1 MVRIMVGRKPE
12 LARRAGALL
21 LAIFLA
27 PLLAATGAMAASS
40 GCAAI
45 NDGFGSGFT
54 AKYDGSDPE
63 WGELYLDGLTL
74 NAGETIRYAVAST
87 GSTGDDPDYG
97 GGGFGIYSAG
107 GNTTHVD
114 LRSWRDHELDVSDA
128 FVVTETRTDY
138 VVYAWGAW
146 ELEEPAT
153 EVTVTATCT
162 ADESLPAITAV
173 TPAMGTNPGGTPI
186 VVTGTNLAGATSL
199 TIGGEAASDL
209 EVNEEGT
216 QIRAKTPAGA
226 TGKADVAVVTP
237 SGSGVLREGFTYE
250 AATISLTPAKRNLPT
265 ATMGEAY
272 PPVTIAASG
281 GTAPYTFS
289 IWGFHELP
297 AGLTLDPG
305 TGVISGTPTT
315 PTNTGFDIVA
325 TDVYGNVGEAYFTMT
340 VAQFPAPTITRQP
353 VDVTVRKGG
362 TATFTVEAEGA
373 TEYHWQVSM
382 DGKLWV
388 DWGDNGLGPRPS
400 LVIEDVLPQLDGMRV
415 VVTAYNSDYSDW
427 TDSRVA
433 RLRIDDRPPVDLAL
447 SPAAGALP
455 QAMAGEGYRQAFA
468 ASGASGAIAWTL
480 DGGDLPRGLA
490 LDPDTGELAGTIAAD
505 AEGRYAFT
513 IRATDADANTGTA
526 SYTLA
531 VVERTVTATD
541 KRQVVPAGSL
551 PAAVRLDEGATG
563 GPFDAAEIVFVEPA
577 GAGRAHVERRPATAE
592 PAGWYLVFVP
602 DATFAGD
609 ARLGFRLASDLG
621 MSNTAVVTYAVGLD
635 TAEVVQQSQ
644 ALVRDFVR
652 TRQGLIASAIRIPGL
667 SAHRETA
674 AAGSPVTAGLEP
686 SADGL
691 ALNFSTSLARLDASR
706 AALDRVAG
714 PGRAPFDVW
723 IDGTILF
730 LDRSREDAGWGRFG
744 MISAGIDRL
753 LTDRALVGLSVHVD
767 HMDDPAGED
776 ARLAGNGWLA
786 GPHASLEL
794 GRGVFWDAS
803 LLYGGSS
810 NEIDSRF
817 WDGSFDTRRWM
828 ADTAVSGVWR
838 LDDATK
844 ITPRLRAVYLGETVG
859 DHAVANAA
867 GDVVQVPGLESEQV
881 RLSFG
886 SDFERRFALPDGAAL
901 TPRLGFTG
909 GYSGL
914 DGAGLF
920 GSLSAG
926 LSYRTPGTLQITGSV
941 RLGHEAGGET
951 SIGTRLGVSAG
962 F

>member
-1 MVRIMVGRKPE
+1 MMVGGRTGSAKRIG
-12 LARRAGALL
+12 LLL
-21 LAIFLA
+21 LAAFLA
-27 PLLAATGAMAASS
+27 PVLAASEAAALSS
-40 GCAAI
+40 GCTAV

-54 AKYDGSDPE
+54 ARYDGDDPD

-74 NAGETIRYAVAST
+74 NAGETIRYTVTST
-87 GSTGDDPDYG
+87 GSTGTDPDYG

-107 GNTTHVD
+107 GKTSHVD
-114 LRSWRDHELDVSDA
+114 LRSWLDHELDVSDS
-128 FVVTETRTDY
+128 FVAAETRTDY

-153 EVTVTATCT
+153 AVTVTATCT
-162 ADESLPAITAV
+162 ADESLPAIAAV

-186 VVTGTNLAGATSL
+186 VVTGSNLAGATAL
-199 TIGGEAASDL
+199 TIGGEPASDL

-250 AATISLTPAKRNLPT
+250 AATIILTPAKRNLPT
-265 ATMGEAY
+265 ATMGEVY

-297 AGLTLDPG
+297 AGLTLDPD

-315 PTNTGFDIVA
+315 PTDTGFDIVA
-325 TDVYGNVGEAYFTMT
+325 TDVYGNVGEAYFTMS

-427 TDSRVA
+427 TDSRVV
-433 RLRIDDRPPVDLAL
+433 RLKISDKPAVDLAL

-455 QAMAGEGYRQAFA
+455 QAMVGEGYRQTIVAD
-468 ASGASGAIAWTL
+468 GASGAVRYGLAA
-480 DGGDLPRGLA
+480 GDLPQGLA
-490 LDPDTGELAGTIAAD
+490 LDPDTGELAGTLAAD
-505 AEGRYAFT
+505 AEGPYAFT
-513 IRATDADANTGTA
+513 IEATDAEGNTGSA
-526 SYTLA
+526 AYTLT
-531 VVERTVTATD
+531 VVARTISATD
-541 KRQVVPAGSL
+541 KRLVVPAGAL
-551 PAAVRLDEGATG
+551 PAAVWLEEGATG
-563 GPFDAAEIVFVEPA
+563 GPFDAAEIVSVEPA
-577 GAGRAHVERRPATAE
+577 GAGEARLEMRPASGE

-602 DATFAGD
+602 DATFGGD
-609 ARLGFRLASDLG
+609 ARVGFRLGSALG
-621 MSNTAVVTYAVGLD
+621 LSNIATVTYAVGLD
-635 TAEVVQQSQ
+635 TAEVVRRSQ

-652 TRQGLIASAIRIPGL
+652 TRQSLIASAIEIPGL
-667 SAHRETA
+667 LDRRRA
-674 AAGSPVTAGLEP
+674 ADPGPPVTADLVP
-686 SADGL
+686 SATGL
-691 ALNFSTSLARLDASR
+691 ALNFATSLARLNGSGTALER
-706 AALDRVAG
+706 AAG
-714 PGRAPFDVW
+714 GGRAPFDAW
-723 IDGTILF
+723 IDGTILV

-744 MISAGIDRL
+744 MVSAGVDYL

-776 ARLAGNGWLA
+776 ARLTGDGWRA
-786 GPHASLEL
+786 GPYASLEL
-794 GRGVFWDAS
+794 GNGVFWDTS
-803 LLYGGSS
+803 LLYGGSA
-810 NEIDSRF
+810 NDFDSRF

-828 ADTAVSGVWR
+828 VDTAVAGAWR
-838 LDDATK
+838 LDDATT
-844 ITPRLRAVYLGETVG
+844 ITPRLRAVYFSETVDDYTVADG
-859 DHAVANAA
+859 LGAVVA
-867 GDVVQVPGLESEQV
+867 VPGLESEQI

-886 SDFERRFALPDGAAL
+886 TDVERRFARPDGAAL

-909 GYSGL
+909 GYAGL

-926 LSYRTPGTLQITGSV
+926 LSYRTPGSWQFTGSL
-941 RLGHEAGGET
+941 RLGHESGGET
-951 SIGTRLGVSAG
+951 TLGTRLGVSAG